1 MRVRDAGLFLLV
13 PVKIVAVPVK
23 IVAYNFLYVRNRG
36 GMRRAAVR

>member
-1 MRVRDAGLFLLV
+1 MRVRDAGLFLL
-13 PVKIVAVPVK
+13 VPVK